1 MKEAIK
7 TCNGGEISLENII
20 SGEITPEVIEKIK
33 EKGEFIPR
41 LQNQRNFFLV
51 FVQIIIKITLS
62 LSPIEN
68 LLYTVIT
75 MKNSEIGIVL
85 LYCRL
90 HIPVFWFSC
99 FCE

>member
-51 FVQIIIKITLS
+51 FVQIIIKITWFKSKLC
-62 LSPIEN
+62 PP
-68 LLYTVIT
+68 
-75 MKNSEIGIVL
+75 MKNYYIQ
-85 LYCRL
+85 
-90 HIPVFWFSC
+90 
-99 FCE
+99 